1 MKKIIAVLL
10 LIVMT
15 VSLAACG
22 GKQSGADLVK
32 VGDASINE
40 NQLEQY
46 LKFTA
51 FVQGIDLSQI
61 PEESM
66 KEIKAQMLDDMVS
79 LECIKQNYEGKK
91 KEVLPDTI
99 DTDWKN
105 FLKEAKDTEVI
116 NTFLTD
122 NKISDETLNDFFYNQ
137 YYRQAYFD
145 EVKAAMPNLEQ
156 DAKAYYEA
164 NKDSFQ
170 VDEVTASHIL
180 VEKEATA
187 REILDK
193 LKAGEK
199 FEDLA
204 KQYGTDGT
212 KDNGGSLGT
221 FGRGAMVKEFED
233 AVFAMKPGEISE
245 PVKTEFGYHIIKL
258 TDKKQGTK
266 TYDEVKDSIVSD
278 LVAKEAQE
286 KIKGLKSDVKIEY
299 LTDKYT
305 GKTEA

>member
-1 MKKIIAVLL
+1 MRKIIAVLL

-15 VSLAACG
+15 VSLAGCG
-22 GKQSGADLVK
+22 GKQSGTDLVK
-32 VGDASINE
+32 VGDAAINE
-40 NQLEQY
+40 SQLEQY
-46 LKFTA
+46 LEFTA

-61 PEESM
+61 PETSM
-66 KEIKAQMLDDMVS
+66 QEIKAQMLDDMVS

-91 KEVLPDTI
+91 KDVLPDTI

-105 FLKEAKDTEVI
+105 FLKEAKDTEVV
-116 NTFLTD
+116 NTFLKD

-145 EVKAAMPNLEQ
+145 EVKAGMPNLEK

-164 NKDSFQ
+164 NKDSYK

-266 TYDEVKDSIVSD
+266 TYDEVKDSIISD

-286 KIKGLKSDVKIEY
+286 KIKGLKSGIKIEY